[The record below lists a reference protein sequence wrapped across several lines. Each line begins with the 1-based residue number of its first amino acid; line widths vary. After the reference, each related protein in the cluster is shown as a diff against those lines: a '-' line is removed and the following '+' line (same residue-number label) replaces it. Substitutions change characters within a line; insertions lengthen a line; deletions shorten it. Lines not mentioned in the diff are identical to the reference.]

1 MKYYT
6 VNRSSNLTIE
16 KQGVKNLKLNNIK
29 LVFNLL
35 WFKFVSTK
43 NIYVPCETTVGESEQ
58 TFGLFPLIF
67 GFLLEKTTLFE
78 RKVMKLLQL
87 RRKRKR
93 TRPDVTAIRCFPERL
108 T

>member
-1 MKYYT
+1 MKCYK

-16 KQGVKNLKLNNIK
+16 KQGVKNLKLNHFK
-29 LVFNLL
+29 LPFYVL
-35 WFKFVSTK
+35 WFEFVSTK
-43 NIYVPCETTVGESEQ
+43 NIYVRCETTVGESEQ

-78 RKVMKLLQL
+78 RKVMNLLQL

-93 TRPDVTAIRCFPERL
+93 ARPDVTAIRCFPEQL